1 MGPVSAFGFSV
12 WGWARFGALGWRG
25 RGGGRRRHPG
35 QCAGAGALGSS
46 SAHAVTSAGGP
57 SQAGSMAGMGDPT
70 YTTYLSIHKAWQ
82 WQWHGQHGRK
92 AAAGW

>member
-12 WGWARFGALGWRG
+12 WGWARFGALGWGG

-46 SAHAVTSAGGP
+46 RAHAVTSAGRA

-70 YTTYLSIHKAWQ
+70 YPTYLSI
-82 WQWHGQHGRK
+82 
-92 AAAGW
+92 